1 MESFYLIVLS
11 IATIIL
17 IISLATIGMLMDQGN
32 KAGPFPP
39 ISLKCPD
46 GWTETSAT
54 DATNGDTYTCTV
66 PLRLSKDLVASEGI
80 TVTNTAGTN
89 NKLSYNDK
97 TTTMCQ
103 KYKFA
108 TDNILTWDGVSNYNS
123 C

>member
-1 MESFYLIVLS
+1 MESFYLIVLT

-17 IISLATIGMLMDQGN
+17 IISLATIGTLMDQGN

-54 DATNGDTYTCTV
+54 DATNGDTYTCG
-66 PLRLSKDLVASEGI
+66 LSTFSDLTASDGI
-80 TVTNTAGTN
+80 TVPETN
-89 NKLSYNDK
+89 KKSFSYIDK
-97 TTTMCQ
+97 ATTICQ

-108 TDNILTWDGVSNYNS
+108 TDNELIWDGVSNYNS